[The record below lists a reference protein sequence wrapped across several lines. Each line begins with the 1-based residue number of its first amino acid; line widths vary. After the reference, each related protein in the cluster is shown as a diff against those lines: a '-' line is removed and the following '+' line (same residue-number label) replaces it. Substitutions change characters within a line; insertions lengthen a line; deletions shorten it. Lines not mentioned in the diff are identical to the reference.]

1 MEKELDLLVRKF
13 YGLEVLSHVTHE
25 NVALTT
31 KSYAQ
36 HIALGDFY
44 DKVGDMKDRLIEYLI
59 GSGRIQ
65 KLSVP
70 MLEIGFDVLS
80 EAKSVAM
87 MFCNLSEELEDE
99 ALSNMAGEFEEA
111 VGKLSYLFMFK

>member
-1 MEKELDLLVRKF
+1 MEKELDVLVRKF
-13 YGLEVLSHVTHE
+13 YALEVLAHVTHE

-36 HIALGDFY
+36 HVALGDFY
-44 DKVGDMKDRLIEYLI
+44 DKVGDMKDRLVEYLI
-59 GSGRIQ
+59 GEGRIQ
-65 KLSVP
+65 KVNVP
-70 MLEIGFDVLS
+70 MLEIGSDLLS

-87 MFCNLSEELEDE
+87 TFCNLSEDLEDE
-99 ALSNMAGEFEEA
+99 ALSNMAGEFEES